1 MSIRLQKFLAHQD
14 VASRRSIEKMISAGR
29 ILVNG
34 KQITEQGTKVDPE
47 KDKVSVDGKL
57 IKVKDELV
65 YYWLNKPVGYLSAA
79 SSKYGESTVA
89 DLVKSDKRIYPVG
102 RLDKDSQGLL
112 LLTNDGELTH
122 RLTHP
127 KFHLDKTYAVQ
138 VVGNVSESKLE
149 KLRSGIELEE
159 GLTLPAV
166 VNQVDTD
173 VLEFIIHE
181 GKHRQIRRMCA
192 AVRLHVSGLI
202 RVQFGPIKL
211 GKLQTGEFRIA
222 NKQEIETLKQL
233 VGLGNGGEQK
243 VVDKD

>member
-1 MSIRLQKFLAHQD
+1 MIRLQKFLAHQD
-14 VASRRSIEKMISAGR
+14 VASRRSIEKMIAEGR
-29 ILVNG
+29 ISVNG
-34 KQITEQGTKVDPE
+34 KQVTEQGTKIDPD
-47 KDKVSVDGKL
+47 KDKVSVDGKP

-89 DLVKSDKRIYPVG
+89 DLVKSTKRIYPVG
-102 RLDKDSQGLL
+102 RLDKDSQGLI

-127 KFHLDKTYAVQ
+127 KFHLDKTYVVQ
-138 VVGNVSESKLE
+138 VVGNVTDSKLE
-149 KLRSGIELEE
+149 KLRTGIDLEE
-159 GLTLPAV
+159 GRTLPAL
-166 VNQVDTD
+166 VNQLEND

-211 GKLQTGEFRIA
+211 GKLQIGEFRIA
-222 NKQEIETLKQL
+222 SKQEIETLKRL
-233 VGLGNGGEQK
+233 VGLSDGGEQK
-243 VVDKD
+243 VVDED

>member
-1 MSIRLQKFLAHQD
+1 MQIRLQKFLAHQD

-29 ILVNG
+29 ISVNG
-34 KQITEQGTKVDPE
+34 KQITEQGTKIDPA

-89 DLVKSDKRIYPVG
+89 DLVKSTKRIYPVG
-102 RLDKDSQGLL
+102 RLDKDSQGLI

-127 KFHLDKTYAVQ
+127 KFHLDKTYVVE
-138 VVGNVSESKLE
+138 VVGHITDAKLK
-149 KLRSGIELEE
+149 KLRNGIELEE
-159 GLTLPAV
+159 GATLPATI
-166 VNQVDTD
+166 NEMGENL
-173 VLEFIIHE
+173 LEFTIHE

-192 AVRLHVSGLI
+192 AVRLHVESLTRI
-202 RVQFGPIKL
+202 QFGPVKL
-211 GKLQTGEFRIA
+211 GKLQLGESRIA
-222 NKQEIETLKQL
+222 TKQEIQTLKQL
-233 VGLGNGGEQK
+233 IGLATGK
-243 VVDKD
+243 